1 MGAKSYIS
9 SKWTKNTFSVPEG
22 AKYFAI
28 RHVSKN
34 MFILML
40 DDFTFI
46 PAAYEITDA
55 NLTGYIVYRDG
66 MPLNETPF
74 AGTSYT
80 DLDVPA
86 GNHIYSVTAMYDRG
100 ESSPSNLISVTTNA
114 VNGLYDNGANVRA
127 RAGHI
132 IITGAS
138 DMNVSVTR
146 HDGITIFSNAGSDFI
161 DVAADKGVYIVR
173 LGSRTV
179 KVLVQ

>member
-1 MGAKSYIS
+1 
-9 SKWTKNTFSVPEG
+9 
-22 AKYFAI
+22 
-28 RHVSKN
+28 
-34 MFILML
+34 
-40 DDFTFI
+40 
-46 PAAYEITDA
+46 
-55 NLTGYIVYRDG
+55 
-66 MPLNETPF
+66 
-74 AGTSYT
+74 
-80 DLDVPA
+80 
-86 GNHIYSVTAMYDRG
+86 MYDRG